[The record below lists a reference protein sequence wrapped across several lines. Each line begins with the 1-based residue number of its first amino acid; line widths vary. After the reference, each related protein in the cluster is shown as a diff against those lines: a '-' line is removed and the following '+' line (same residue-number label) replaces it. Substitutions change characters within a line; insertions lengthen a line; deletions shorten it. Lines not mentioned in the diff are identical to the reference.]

1 MKKFFIVFLT
11 LSLLALVCF
20 KMYAHA
26 VEIGILL
33 RQTSPYL
40 EYTFYILLAIVV
52 YYFIISPIIKVLLAP
67 YYSVAK
73 YCDEEVDGDLKRR
86 ARRLMKYGNLTEEDI
101 KNIKESMNDKEKLS
115 KRLYII
121 YSSTVKKNI
130 DEIVINTSR
139 DTFIVTAVSQKS
151 FVDMLMVLVN
161 NFRMIKKIIMMCGFR
176 PTFIRTVKL
185 YAHVFKASLIA
196 DGAQQIEVSTLI
208 STSIQGALKVL
219 TDSAVNGAINAFFM
233 LRIGMLTKNFLYAQ
247 DPIKMSSSI
256 RNNSFVEAFRLFPSI
271 ITSLITSPIKG
282 VANLFKSKD
291 KSKSVEGT
299 GEELELSEEVSD
311 IKWKH
316 KPIFFK

>member
-1 MKKFFIVFLT
+1 MKKFMVVFLT
-11 LSLLALVCF
+11 LALLALVCF
-20 KMYAHA
+20 RMYAHA
-26 VEIGILL
+26 VQVGILL

-52 YYFIISPIIKVLLAP
+52 YYFIIAPVIKVLLAP

-73 YCDEEVDGDLKRR
+73 YCDEEVDGDLKKR
-86 ARRLMKYGNLTEEDI
+86 AKRLIKYGNLTDEDI
-101 KNIKESMNDKEKLS
+101 ENIKDSMDDKEKLS

-121 YSSTVKKNI
+121 YTSTIKKNI
-130 DEIVINTSR
+130 DEIVVNTSR
-139 DTFIVTAVSQKS
+139 DTFVVTAVSQKS
-151 FVDMLMVLVN
+151 FTDMLMVLVN
-161 NFRMIKKIIMMCGFR
+161 NFRMIKKIILMCGFR
-176 PTFIRTVKL
+176 PTFIRTMKL

-233 LRIGMLTKNFLYAQ
+233 LRIGMLTKNFLYAK
-247 DPIKMSSSI
+247 DPVKMSHSI

-291 KSKSVEGT
+291 KPKGED
-299 GEELELSEEVSD
+299 GEELELSEEVSE